1 VAFKRSFRLKAKYI
15 DQWTALYSDQIHARL
30 EKRRKLQEA
39 GISPYKNHLKP
50 NIQADALKKK
60 YGEKTKE
67 QLETETERYR
77 VAGRAMLVRDFGK
90 GAFIQ
95 LYDGSG
101 RFQLFV
107 SKAELS
113 ESDFLEYK
121 LSDPGDL
128 IYAEGTVFR
137 TNKGELS
144 LLAKHFHILSKS
156 IRPLPEKFHG
166 LTDAEL
172 CYRMRYVD
180 MIMNDGSREV
190 LRKRSQIVHYIRDFF
205 IKREFLEVETPI
217 LHTIA
222 GGAAAKPFLTH
233 HNALDMELNLRIAPE
248 LHLKRLVVGGFNR
261 VFEISRCFR
270 NEGLS
275 IKHNPEFTQVE
286 FYQAYATYEDLIVLT
301 EQLFSGIARDVLGTE
316 DLRFGHNPFSL
327 KPPFRRQSMRAAVSE
342 HANLSLEDTK
352 NPEALRKKL
361 TEDGVEAGTLKDLS
375 TDKLMVHC
383 FERFAESKLIQPTFI
398 TEFPTEISPLA
409 RRNEQNESIVD
420 RFELFINGWEV
431 ANGFSELS
439 NPSDQLD
446 RFSDQ
451 AVLKEKGDEEA
462 CDVDYDF
469 VRALEY
475 GLPPTAGEGIGID
488 RLVMLLTNSQS
499 IRDVLLFPLL
509 KNELFF

>member
-1 VAFKRSFRLKAKYI
+1 MLKAKYI
-15 DQWTALYSDQIHARL
+15 DQWTALYSDQIQARL

-39 GISPYKNHLKP
+39 GISAYKNHLKP
-50 NIQADALKKK
+50 DIQSEALRKK

-67 QLETETERYR
+67 ELVHETARYR
-77 VAGRAMLVRDFGK
+77 IAGRAMLVRDFGK
-90 GAFIQ
+90 GAFLQI
-95 LYDGSG
+95 YDGAG
-101 RFQLFV
+101 RFQIFV
-107 SKAELS
+107 SKAELG
-113 ESDFLEYK
+113 ENDFLEYK
-121 LSDPGDL
+121 LSDPGDIL
-128 IYAEGTVFR
+128 YAEGTIFR

-144 LLAKHFHILSKS
+144 LLAKTFHILSKS
-156 IRPLPEKFHG
+156 LRPLPEKFHG

-172 CYRMRYVD
+172 CYRMRYLD
-180 MIMNDGSREV
+180 MIMNDESREV
-190 LRKRSQIVHYIRDFF
+190 LRKRSEVVHYLRNFFLKRD
-205 IKREFLEVETPI
+205 FLEVETPV

-233 HNALDMELNLRIAPE
+233 HNALDMDLNLRIAPE

-275 IKHNPEFTQVE
+275 VKHNPEFTQVE
-286 FYQAYATYEDLIVLT
+286 FYQAYANYEDLIVLT
-301 EQLFSGIARDVLGTE
+301 EELLNGISREVLKTE
-316 DLRFGHNPFSL
+316 DLTFGENQFSL
-327 KPPFRRQSMRAAVSE
+327 KRPFRRLSMRAAVAE
-342 HANLSLEDTK
+342 HAKLSLEDTK
-352 NPEALRKKL
+352 NSEALRKKL
-361 TEDGVEAGTLKDLS
+361 KEAGVEEAALKGLS

-383 FERFAESKLIQPTFI
+383 FERFAESKLIEPTFI

-409 RRNEQNESIVD
+409 RRNDQDDTIVD

-446 RFSDQ
+446 RFADQ
-451 AVLKEKGDEEA
+451 AVLKEAGDEEA
-462 CDVDYDF
+462 CGVDYDY

-509 KNELFF
+509 KNEVFF